1 MAIIVLRIL
10 FSQRIHKLASSLI
23 ALNHGEPN
31 MKTPLLHQVLK
42 LALPV
47 AMQSVLV
54 SLLGMS
60 DVFMVT
66 GLGAQAVAAIGLG
79 AKLHFVLIMVMASF
93 GSAVSVLVAQH
104 HGRGNQLASQSI
116 LALGNIAGLI
126 ILLPISVV
134 FFAFP
139 EQLLSLLSDDALMIQ
154 MGTQYLRLT
163 VPLLFFTHVI
173 ICFESALRAR
183 GETVTPLVLSSVAIV
198 LNIVLNY
205 CLIHGIGIFPEL
217 GVNGVALASDF
228 ARFAQVVLLLV
239 YLSRYGHAFSMG
251 KLILSANK
259 IPTYVASFSKT
270 AWPLTVNFSVWG
282 IGTFVYH
289 GIAAKMGTD
298 ALASLSLISPIEGL
312 YHSLFFG
319 LVTACSVLVGQNLG
333 RDDFDMAKLLAKRFA
348 TFAPMGSVVVGLLIL
363 ATSPLFLPLLLDPSS
378 QLYTLSQ
385 QLLWV
390 MCLTFWLKVLNM
402 TVIVGVLRAGGDS
415 KYVLGVDMIA
425 MWAMSIPACLLAAFV
440 FELSYVWVYA
450 MVLVEEVVKATLT
463 IRRAYQKVWL
473 KNLTKDTPDDAQNSS
488 ALAA

>member
-1 MAIIVLRIL
+1 
-10 FSQRIHKLASSLI
+10 
-23 ALNHGEPN
+23 
-31 MKTPLLHQVLK
+31 MKTPLLQQVLK

-66 GLGAQAVAAIGLG
+66 GLGSQAVAAIGLG

-104 HGRGNQLASQSI
+104 HGRGNKLASQSI

-126 ILLPISVV
+126 ILVPISVV

-139 EQLLSLLSDDALMIQ
+139 EQLLSLLSDDELMIQ
-154 MGTQYLRLT
+154 LGTNYLRLT

-173 ICFESALRAR
+173 ICFESGLRAR
-183 GETVTPLVLSSVAIV
+183 GETVTPLILSSVAIV
-198 LNIVLNY
+198 INIALNY
-205 CLIHGIGIFPEL
+205 CLIHGVGFFPEL
-217 GVNGVALASDF
+217 GVNGVAIASDL
-228 ARFAQVVLLLV
+228 ARFTQVVLLLV
-239 YLSRYGHAFSMG
+239 YLSRYGHLFSLG
-251 KLILSANK
+251 KLILSANR
-259 IPTYVASFSKT
+259 IPKYAQSFFKT
-270 AWPLTVNFSVWG
+270 AWPLTVNFSIWG

-289 GIAAKMGTD
+289 GIAAKVGTD

-348 TFAPMGSVVVGLLIL
+348 TFAPMGSVAIGLLVL
-363 ATSPLFLPLLLDPSS
+363 AASPLFLPLLLDTNSNLYSLSS
-378 QLYTLSQ
+378 

-390 MCLTFWLKVLNM
+390 MCLTFWIKVLNM

-425 MWAMSIPACLLAAFV
+425 MWAMSIPACLLVAFV

-450 MVLVEEVVKATLT
+450 TVLVEEVVKAVLT
-463 IRRAYQKVWL
+463 IRRAYKKVWL
-473 KNLTKDTPDDAQNSS
+473 KNLTKDTKDENEPPA